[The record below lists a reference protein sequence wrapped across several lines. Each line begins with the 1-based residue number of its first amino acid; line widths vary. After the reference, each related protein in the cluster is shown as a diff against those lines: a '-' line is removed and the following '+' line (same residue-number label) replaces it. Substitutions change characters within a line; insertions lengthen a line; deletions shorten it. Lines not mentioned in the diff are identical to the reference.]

1 MRKLCQ
7 KKLPGLGT
15 QNKERGWREGTVG
28 GLQAGV
34 MSGMAMGGWMG
45 QGTGDRGQ
53 GTGDRGQGTGDK
65 VDFTLG

>member
-1 MRKLCQ
+1 
-7 KKLPGLGT
+7 
-15 QNKERGWREGTVG
+15 
-28 GLQAGV
+28 V